1 MNQKI
6 LEKLKNQ
13 AFQTYYSYL
22 IEENNKI
29 NLTAITDREDVYAK
43 HFYDSLMISE
53 YINFDNKKVLDIGA
67 GAGFPSIPILLTQ
80 EHMDLTIVDGLKKR
94 IEFLDRLSD
103 KLNIKVQLIH
113 GRAEELALFNH
124 FDIVLARA
132 VAKLNIL
139 IEMAL
144 PLLKINAYFVAFK
157 SIHYQE
163 ELDQSIKAID
173 LLGGKLEK
181 IIQYPV
187 NPTLD
192 HVYII
197 IKKIKKSPKGYPRPY
212 AKIKKSP
219 L

>member
-6 LEKLKNQ
+6 LEKLDKQ

-29 NLTAITDREDVYAK
+29 NLTAITDREDVYSK

-53 YINFDNKKVLDIGA
+53 YVSFEHKKVLDIGA

-80 EHMDLTIVDGLKKR
+80 NHMDLTIVDGLKKR
-94 IEFLDRLSD
+94 IDFLERLSE
-103 KLNIKVQLIH
+103 KLNIHVNLIH
-113 GRAEELALFNH
+113 GRAEELALLNH
-124 FDIVLARA
+124 FDIVMARA

-144 PLLKINAYFVAFK
+144 PLLKVNGYFVAFK
-157 SIHYQE
+157 SVHYQE
-163 ELDQSIKAID
+163 ELDQSLKAIH
-173 LLGGKLEK
+173 LLGGNLEEV
-181 IIQYPV
+181 IQYPI
-187 NPTLD
+187 NPSLD

-197 IKKIKKSPKGYPRPY
+197 IKKVKKSPKGYPRPY